1 MHFTSRYGRL
11 PVSRLAAASVAA
23 LFVGAC
29 ASIIHGT
36 HQDVGISSNPTAAHV
51 TVDGQQTGTTPVVA
65 HLTRK
70 DNHIVRLE
78 LPGYKPYEA
87 TLTRGVSGWVWGNIV
102 FGGLIGLAV
111 DAISGGMYKLTPE
124 QLSGALLVNTAA
136 GSMRDGLYVVVVL
149 EPRPEWRKI
158 AQLQREGQFVRSNN

>member
-23 LFVGAC
+23 LLVGAC

-87 TLTRGVSGWVWGNIV
+87 TLTRGVSGWDSNPRGSCEPSGFQDRCIQP
-102 FGGLIGLAV
+102 LCHLSAV
-111 DAISGGMYKLTPE
+111 DAVARLSFYQAADTDPVRGPTA
-124 QLSGALLVNTAA
+124 SGAV
-136 GSMRDGLYVVVVL
+136 SRRV
-149 EPRPEWRKI
+149 P
-158 AQLQREGQFVRSNN
+158 

>member
-1 MHFTSRYGRL
+1 MHFTSRYSRL
-11 PVSRLAAASVAA
+11 AVSRLAAASVEA
-23 LFVGAC
+23 LCVGAC

-124 QLSGALLVNTAA
+124 QLS
-136 GSMRDGLYVVVVL
+136 
-149 EPRPEWRKI
+149 
-158 AQLQREGQFVRSNN
+158 RSEERRVGKECRSRWSPYH